1 MKKTFR
7 KTALFMGAFALMG
20 GVSPMMAAA
29 AGPEL
34 GVQEVQQQQKKVT
47 GTVSDAM
54 GPIIGAS
61 VMEKGTSNGAV
72 TDFNG
77 NFSLNV
83 SPGATLVI
91 SYIGYEKQ
99 EIKVGSQGVINI
111 TLREDANSLEEVV
124 VVGYGVQKKKLV
136 TGATV
141 QVKGEDIAKLN
152 TTNALTAMQSQS
164 PGVNIAQ
171 SSTQPGKG
179 FKVNIR
185 GVGTIGES
193 SPILV
198 IDGIYSGTADNGLN
212 GLNPNDIE
220 SIDVLKDAA
229 SAAIYGARAANGV
242 ILVTTKQGKAGAL
255 NVNYDGYVGWSNA
268 YKVPGMVNAQQYMQ
282 LVNETVF
289 NTSGTA
295 LDWSKNVP
303 QAILNKVAAGWEGT
317 DWFKEYEN
325 KNALQFSHAVTL
337 SGGTERSKFS
347 MSLNYSSNE
356 GIMGGSNASNYRRYG
371 GRINSEHIVL
381 KARTHDLLTIGENV
395 SYWYH
400 RSHDLAEGNGYWNIM
415 QDAYNASPL
424 VEAYNADGTMA
435 NYKDNGAGY
444 SNNIYKHPLNAFVNG
459 DYNALNKNRDFG
471 VGATIYWILE
481 PIKNLKYRGQFNTGY
496 SADNGRNVTMPF
508 SKNFTYQNADY
519 KMNMWSNES
528 ASFSM
533 ENTLSYVLPQIGKH
547 NIDVLVGQSIE
558 RSQWSMGLSNNFIVG
573 ADNLNSL
580 VLNGW
585 DYNIPHNYDHP
596 YLSGHDGYDNPMQG
610 SIASFFGRLNWNYDE
625 KYMLTAILRADGS
638 SNFARGN
645 RWGYFPSVSAG
656 WVITNEK
663 FMQGTSSWLDFLK
676 LRASWGQNGNCAINN
691 FYYYS
696 NIGFSPTGYPDYG
709 YKFSSDMMNTV
720 SSNVYTTGAYA
731 KNVPNEDITWE
742 TSEQL
747 NIGLDARFIG
757 GRLGLVFDWYKK
769 TTKDWLVEA
778 PMNEV
783 LGYEYPAMI
792 NGGDIENK
800 GFEVGLNWRD
810 QIGKDFHYYI
820 GANFATNKNEVTR
833 LAVASGP
840 DGVARIGND
849 DSKYGSTLF
858 QNSSYVSIVEK
869 GHPIGYFF
877 GMSHDGIWQSLQQ
890 IADARANGQA
900 VLANAAPG
908 DPIWVDYDG
917 DGTINYDK
925 DRHDIGNPHPDV
937 TLGVNLG
944 FEWKG
949 LDFGVTGFGAFG
961 QQIMQCYRTA
971 LLAHPFDSY
980 TVDAFDRWH
989 GEGTSNERPR
999 LLVGGEA
1006 NQWVSDLYMQNA
1018 DYFKIQN
1025 VTLGYDLTKSLLK
1038 NQNLF
1043 SKFRLYV
1050 QAQNLYTF
1058 TGYTGVDPECTSD
1071 GGKSDGKQNFIRGID
1086 VGLYPAARTFLIGAS
1101 ITLKGTKDAPKTAPV
1116 AVTPTYDNSAELDR
1130 LNGEIN
1136 RLRAENDALKS
1147 RQPEKQIVTVDNSR
1161 IVTFPYLV
1169 NFVVNTTDVV
1179 NREKVNLET
1188 VAAMIKAT
1196 PEKKYSVVG
1205 YADKQTGTPEINA
1218 QLASGRAQ
1226 NVYDILVN
1234 QYGVPA
1240 SQLVKDS
1247 KGGVDYMYM
1256 NDEQLS
1262 RSVIISEVK

>member
-7 KTALFMGAFALMG
+7 KTALLMGAFSLIG
-20 GVSPMMAAA
+20 GMYPIAAAA

-72 TDFNG
+72 TDFDG
-77 NFSLNV
+77 NFTLNV
-83 SPGATLVI
+83 RPGATLVI
-91 SYIGYEKQ
+91 SYIGYLKQ
-99 EIKVGSQGVINI
+99 EVKVGSQQVYNI
-111 TLREDANSLEEVV
+111 TLQEDATSLEEVV

-152 TTNALTAMQSQS
+152 TTNALSAMQASS

-193 SPILV
+193 SPLLI
-198 IDGIYSGTADNGLN
+198 IDGINSGTADNGLN

-242 ILVTTKQGKAGAL
+242 ILVTTKQGRAGAL
-255 NVNYDGYVGWSNA
+255 TLNYDGFVGWSNA
-268 YKVPGMVNAQQYMQ
+268 YKVPGLVNAKQYMQ
-282 LVNETVF
+282 LINETNF

-295 LDWSKNVP
+295 TDWAANVP
-303 QAILNKVAAGWEGT
+303 QAILDKVNGGWEGT

-337 SGGTERSKFS
+337 SGGTDRSKFS

-356 GIMGGSNASNYRRYG
+356 GVMGASNPSNYRRYG
-371 GRINSEHIVL
+371 GRINSEHVL
-381 KARTHDLLTIGENV
+381 LKLKDHDLLTIGENV

-415 QDAYNASPL
+415 QAAYTASPL
-424 VEAYNADGTMA
+424 VEAWNADGTIA
-435 NYKDNGAGY
+435 SYKDNGAGY
-444 SNNIYKHPLNAFVNG
+444 STNIYSNPLNAFLAGNF
-459 DYNALNKNRDFG
+459 NSNNKNRDFG
-471 VGATIYWILE
+471 VGATIYWIVE

-496 SADNGRNVTMPF
+496 SASNHRHVTLPF
-508 SKNFTYQNADY
+508 SQSFTSAGNSYGMNINAY
-519 KMNMWSNES
+519 ENS
-528 ASFSM
+528 SFNM

-547 NIDVLVGQSIE
+547 NIDVLVGQSFE
-558 RSQWSMGLSNNFIVG
+558 RSQWSMGL
-573 ADNLNSL
+573 DNSYSVSPENMNSL
-580 VLNGW
+580 INNGW
-585 DYNIPHNYDHP
+585 YYTIPSNFEEV
-596 YLSGHDGYDNPMQG
+596 SGHSGYDNPWQG

-638 SNFARGN
+638 SNFKRGN

-663 FMQGTSSWLDFLK
+663 FMENTASWLDFLK
-676 LRASWGQNGNCAINN
+676 IRASWGQNGNCQIGN
-691 FYYYS
+691 FYYLS

-709 YKFSSDMMNTV
+709 YKFSSDIN
-720 SSNVYTTGAYA
+720 SSIQYRTYSTGAYA
-731 KNVPNEDITWE
+731 KNVPNEDVTWE

-747 NIGLDARFIG
+747 DLGVDARFLG
-757 GRLGLVFDWYKK
+757 GRLGLTFDWYKK
-769 TTKDWLVEA
+769 TTKDWLVQA

-783 LGYEYPAMI
+783 LGYEEPAMI
-792 NGGDIENK
+792 NGGDVENK
-800 GFEVGLNWRD
+800 GFEVGLTWRD
-810 QIGKDFHYYI
+810 QIGKDFNYNVGVNLAH
-820 GANFATNKNEVTR
+820 NHNEVTR
-833 LAVASGP
+833 LAVESGQ
-840 DGVARIGND
+840 IGT
-849 DSKYGSTLF
+849 SGEYASTLF
-858 QNSSYVSIVEK
+858 QNSSYVSVVEK
-869 GHPIGYFF
+869 GHAIGYFS
-877 GMSHDGIWQSLQQ
+877 GMSHSGIWQNLQQ
-890 IADARANGQA
+890 IADARTAGKA
-900 VLANAAPG
+900 VLDNAAPG
-908 DPIWVDYDG
+908 DPIWDDFDG
-917 DGTINYDK
+917 DGTINFDK
-925 DRHDIGNPHPDV
+925 DRHDIGNPHPDY

-944 FEWKG
+944 FDWKG
-949 LDFGVTGFGAFG
+949 FDFGLTGFGAFG

-971 LLAHPFDSY
+971 LLATPYNNY
-980 TVDAFDRWH
+980 TVDAFDRWT
-989 GEGTSNERPR
+989 GEGTNNERPR

-1018 DYFKIQN
+1018 DYFRIQN
-1025 VTLGYDLTKSLLK
+1025 VTLGYDVTKVWK
-1038 NQNLF
+1038 NSPFQKLRF
-1043 SKFRLYV
+1043 YV

-1071 GGKSDGKQNFIRGID
+1071 GGKSANNQNFIRGID
-1086 VGLYPAARTFLIGAS
+1086 VGLYPSARTYIIGAS
-1101 ITLKGTKDAPKTAPV
+1101 ITLKGSKDAPKAAPAV
-1116 AVTPTYDNSAELDR
+1116 AVTPTYDNSAEIEA
-1130 LNGEIN
+1130 LNNQIN
-1136 RLRAENDALKS
+1136 ALRAENDALKA
-1147 RQPEKQIVTVDNSR
+1147 RKPETKVIDNSR
-1161 IVTFPYLV
+1161 VVTFPYLV
-1169 NFVVNTTDVV
+1169 NFTVNTTDVV

-1196 PEKKYSVVG
+1196 PEKKYSVIG
-1205 YADKQTGTPEINA
+1205 YADKQTGTAEGNA
-1218 QLASGRAQ
+1218 KLASGRAQ
-1226 NVYDILVN
+1226 NVYDILIN